1 MKKTFYTL
9 LFAPALAPAAIIWT
23 GQVNIPIPP
32 ATGPGAGL
40 DGVYLDIENG
50 SAQTTADDSF
60 VTTQVNFFAGGFAMR
75 SSADFLPARSGT
87 GSSDAVLKLLPGG
100 TVNSALNF
108 SAQVIGTSDT
118 HVGSGVDQF
127 QSGEEGFLGFQ
138 FTEGDGSDHFGW
150 MRVTLT
156 NNGQGLIHEWAYN
169 DTASEAIQVGAIP
182 EPSSLLLIGVG
193 SIGLLTRRKRRKQRS

>member
-1 MKKTFYTL
+1 MKKTLTTL
-9 LFAPALAPAAIIWT
+9 LLAPMVSPAALIWT
-23 GQVNIPIPP
+23 GQLNVPIPP

-50 SAQTTADDSF
+50 SSQTTADDSF
-60 VTTQVNFFAGGFAMR
+60 ALTQVNFFAGGFAMR

-87 GSSDAVLKLLPGG
+87 GSSDAILKLLPGG
-100 TVNSALNF
+100 TVNSALDF
-108 SAQVIGTSDT
+108 SAQVIGTSDA
-118 HVGSGVDQF
+118 HVGLGVDQF

-169 DTASEAIQVGAIP
+169 DTAGEAIQVGAIIP
-182 EPSSLLLIGVG
+182 EPSSLLLIGAG
-193 SIGLLTRRKRRKQRS
+193 SLGLLIRRSRQR